1 MHVVYQLLS
10 YLVFGALWPL
20 LLLHPKLR
28 RGIRRRLGLYEHD
41 ERPWP
46 PSRAEDQPRIWFHG
60 ASAGDL
66 LALFPVI
73 QRIRELRPEATLIV
87 STMTNSGYAIAE
99 SKLAP
104 IVDGTTYVPYDFPGS
119 TRRAVEVL
127 RPDVLV
133 LEYAELWPNL
143 IHATKAS
150 GARVAL
156 TNGRLSESLVRRYR
170 LLNAVAGNQ
179 LDKFDLLMMRE
190 PVEAER
196 ALELGAPPP
205 RVKVT
210 GNTKFDNLPKAP
222 DHAAIE
228 DLRGQLGVDDRRVLV
243 AGSTH
248 EGEEKS
254 ILVAFKGMREVDPT
268 VRLFIAPRYVER
280 ASKIEALARAEG
292 WKVALRSTAAKDPQ
306 RVAAAD
312 VLVLDSMG
320 ELSRVYGLATL
331 VFVGGSFVPRGGQN
345 ILEPAG
351 QGRPVLFGPYMMN
364 FRDSVEILL
373 GRGGIQVQSPAQL
386 EKIGRELLSRPEEIE
401 RLGVMARNAVQ
412 KARGASAKNAEM
424 ILDLPTKRDRSRPS

>member
-1 MHVVYQLLS
+1 MHFLYQLLS
-10 YLVFGALWPL
+10 YVVFGALWPL

-28 RGIRRRLGLYEHD
+28 RGIRRRLGLYETD

-46 PSRAEDQPRIWFHG
+46 PTRASPRIWFHG

-66 LALFPVI
+66 LALYPVVE
-73 QRIRELRPEATLIV
+73 QIRDLRPDATLIV

-99 SKLAP
+99 TKLAP
-104 IVDGTTYVPYDFPGS
+104 IVDGITYVPYDFPGS

-127 RPDVLV
+127 QPDILV

-143 IHATKAS
+143 IHAVKAS

-170 LLNAVAGNQ
+170 MLNAVAGNQ
-179 LDKFDLLMMRE
+179 LDKLDLLMMRE

-196 ALELGAPPP
+196 ALALGAPPT

-222 DHAAIE
+222 DVAAIV
-228 DLRGQLGVDDRRVLV
+228 DLEKQLGVDGRRVLV

-254 ILVAFKGMREVDPT
+254 ILVAFKGMREVDPN

-280 ASKIEALARAEG
+280 AAKIEALARAEG
-292 WKVALRSTAAKDPQ
+292 FSVALRSAAAKDPD
-306 RVAAAD
+306 RVTSAD
-312 VLVLDSMG
+312 VLVLDTMG

-386 EKIGRELLSRPEEIE
+386 EKIGRELLSKPEEIE
-401 RLGVMARNAVQ
+401 RLGAMARTAVQ
-412 KARGASAKNAEM
+412 KARGASAKNAAM

>member
-1 MHVVYQLLS
+1 MHLFYQLLS
-10 YLVFGALWPL
+10 YVVFGALWPV
-20 LLLHPKLR
+20 LLLHPKIR
-28 RGIRRRLGLYEHD
+28 RGIKRRLGFFD
-41 ERPWP
+41 VPERPWP
-46 PSRAEDQPRIWFHG
+46 ASRSVEGPRVWFHG

-66 LALFPVI
+66 LALFPVVK
-73 QRIRELRPEATLIV
+73 QIRDARPDATLIV

-99 SKLAP
+99 TKLMP
-104 IVDGTTYVPYDFPGS
+104 IVDAITYVPYDFPGS
-119 TRRAVEVL
+119 TRRTVEVL

-143 IHATKAS
+143 IHACRRG

-179 LDKFDLLMMRE
+179 LGKLDLMMMRE

-196 ALELGAPPP
+196 ALALGAPPS

-210 GNTKFDNLPKAP
+210 GNTKFDNLPQAP
-222 DHAAIE
+222 DDAAID
-228 DLRGQLGVDDRRVLV
+228 DLKQRLGVDDRHVLV

-254 ILVAFKGMREVDPT
+254 ILGAFSGMREVDPT
-268 VRLFIAPRYVER
+268 VRLFIAPRYIER

-292 WKVALRSTAAKDPQ
+292 FTVALRSAADRDPKA
-306 RVAAAD
+306 VAAAD
-312 VLVLDSMG
+312 VLVLDTMG

-373 GRGGIQVQSPAQL
+373 GRGGIQVQTPAQL
-386 EKIGRELLSRPEEIE
+386 EKIGRELLSRPDEIE
-401 RLGVMARNAVQ
+401 RLGVMARTAVQ

-424 ILDLPTKRDRSRPS
+424 ILALPTKRDRSQPS